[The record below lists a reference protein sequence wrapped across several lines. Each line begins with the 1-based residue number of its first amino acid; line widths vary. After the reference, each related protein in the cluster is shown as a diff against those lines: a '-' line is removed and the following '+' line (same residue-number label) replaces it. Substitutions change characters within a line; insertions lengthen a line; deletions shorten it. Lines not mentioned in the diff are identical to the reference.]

1 MKSTRPLLIA
11 VIVMGV
17 LVIAATSV
25 VIVKLVQDIAG
36 GGRHAPSMAST
47 IVPGAPEKIT
57 LTTRMLNQ
65 PESSHIVSIATAGD
79 RLAVLINGGGPDRI
93 LFVEPATGAVT
104 GQLMLGK

>member
-36 GGRHAPSMAST
+36 GGRHATSPASS
-47 IVPGAPEKIT
+47 IVPGEPQKIT
-57 LTTRMLNQ
+57 LTTQTLNQ
-65 PESSHIVSIATAGD
+65 PDGSHIVSIATAGD

-93 LFVEPATGAVT
+93 LFVDPETGAIT

>member
-36 GGRHAPSMAST
+36 GGRHASSTASS
-47 IVPGAPEKIT
+47 IVPGEPQKIT
-57 LTTRMLNQ
+57 LTTQMLDQ
-65 PESSHIVSIATAGD
+65 PGGSHIVSIATAGG

-93 LFVEPATGAVT
+93 LFVDPVTGAVT